1 MIDQRMV
8 NFINS
13 ISYVKEGDQ
22 PARLVANMKLAE
34 EWKAEAEK
42 WRAIAERL
50 YNATQEIDYSIMMRA
65 VRAYEEAC
73 DE

>member
-1 MIDQRMV
+1 MIDQRMI

-13 ISYVKEGDQ
+13 ISYTKEGDQ
-22 PARLVANMKLAE
+22 PTRLVANMKLAE

-65 VRAYEEAC
+65 IKAYEEAC